1 MKNSGGMRSFL
12 VICLAFLVYS
22 PGIFAQEEK
31 EILEFNSNP
40 QPVDGILSPTKLNSK
55 RVLKYAPIRETDVL
69 WEKRIW
75 REIDTR
81 EKMNLTFRYPE
92 KPFFSIL
99 KEGVEAG
106 NIIAYS
112 PEDDKFSAPLQIEE
126 LNSQFYRKDTVLITD
141 PISGDQEY
149 RVVESEINANDIT
162 RYRVKEVWFFDSNL
176 STMRVRILGIAPI
189 NEVYDEEGNFLYEYP
204 LFWIYY
210 PHCRQYLSNFTVFNE
225 WNDKAVMTWE
235 DLFEMRF
242 FASFITKQS
251 NAHDRR
257 LQDYLSGRD
266 LLLEGEKIKMEI
278 FNYEHDL
285 WSY

>member
-1 MKNSGGMRSFL
+1 M
-12 VICLAFLVYS
+12 
-22 PGIFAQEEK
+22 
-31 EILEFNSNP
+31 
-40 QPVDGILSPTKLNSK
+40 
-55 RVLKYAPIRETDVL
+55 
-69 WEKRIW
+69 
-75 REIDTR
+75 
-81 EKMNLTFRYPE
+81 
-92 KPFFSIL
+92 
-99 KEGVEAG
+99 
-106 NIIAYS
+106 
-112 PEDDKFSAPLQIEE
+112 
-126 LNSQFYRKDTVLITD
+126 TD
-141 PISGDQEY
+141 PITEAQEY
-149 RVVESEINANDIT
+149 RVVENEINADDIT
-162 RYRVKEVWFFDSNL
+162 RYRVKEVWFFDTNL

-189 NEVYDEEGNFLYEYP
+189 NEVYDEDGNFLYEHP

-210 PHCRQYLSNFTVFNE
+210 PHCRQYLSNFTVYNE

-266 LLLEGEKIKMEI
+266 LLLESEKIKMEI